1 MDRLSRYRGKRDATR
16 TPEPVPPDST
26 VPASTGD
33 VGPGPSSGG
42 RTFVIQEHHARRLH
56 WDFRLERDGVL
67 VSWALPKGVPDD
79 PAANHLAVHTEDH
92 PLEYA
97 GFEGQIPRG
106 EYGGG
111 AVTIWDHG
119 TYELVKWDER
129 EVKVV
134 LHGERLSG
142 GYTLFRTGRPSE
154 EGKDWLIHRER
165 LPLPAGMRPM
175 LASAGRFPAWE
186 AAAWAVEVKWDG
198 VRALAFIEAGRL
210 TLRSR
215 TGKDITVTYP
225 ELAGIPNAIGHRQ
238 VLLDGEV
245 AVLNAAGQPDFEA
258 LQSRIHVSAP
268 DQALRLAELT
278 PVSYLAF
285 DLLQLDGR
293 LLVDLPYS
301 ARRELLTALSSS
313 GIGVPPVFPG
323 TDFDAVLGAS
333 LAHGLEG
340 VVAKRLDSRYEPGAR
355 SDNWVK
361 VKNLRRQ
368 EVVVAGWK
376 PGKGNREGHVGS
388 LLMGVYHGGALIYCG
403 HVGTGFTVETLTM
416 LDRRLAPLRRDRSP
430 FGEPIPEQDARS
442 AVWVEPSLV
451 AEVVFE
457 RWTRS
462 GRMRAP
468 AYKGLR
474 DDKAPGDVVREDWG
488 PQEDQPAVADEAPPV
503 SGEERAPSPRP
514 HDGVPRDEAVPG
526 GAEMVRDNAA
536 APGDGTR
543 APGGDK
549 IPVRVDGRTL
559 TLTNLS
565 KVLYPA
571 DGFAK
576 AEVLDYYQRISP
588 VLLPHLAGRPL
599 TLKRFPNGVDGQ
611 SFFQKHAPPDTPD
624 WVRIADVESRSSRG
638 QGGVV
643 RHIVIDDLATLIWAA
658 NRAALELH
666 APMWR
671 IGAGPK
677 RLADPEGQP
686 RPDLL
691 VFDLDPGEPATIVEC
706 CRVAEALRP
715 LLAEAGLTALPKT
728 SGGKGLQLYARVQG
742 VTAVEASDQARHFAR
757 ALEHGHPDLV
767 TSRMTK
773 SLRPGKVLVDWSQN
787 NGSKTTVVPYS
798 LRARTHPTVS
808 TPVTWDEVAAC
819 ARPADLVFTAADVP
833 DRVAALGDLW
843 ESLR

>member
-1 MDRLSRYRGKRDATR
+1 MDRLSQYRGKRDAAR
-16 TPEPVPPDST
+16 TPEPVPA
-26 VPASTGD
+26 ASTAGGA
-33 VGPGPSSGG
+33 VPEQSSAQPI
-42 RTFVIQEHHARRLH
+42 FVVQEHHARRLH

-79 PAANHLAVHTEDH
+79 PATNHLAVHTEDH

-97 GFEGQIPRG
+97 AFQGQIPRG

-119 TYELVKWDER
+119 TYELLKWDDR

-142 GYTLFRTGRPSE
+142 GYVLIHTGRSG
-154 EGKDWLIHRER
+154 GKDWLIHRER
-165 LPLPAGMRPM
+165 LALPAALRPM

-215 TGKDITVTYP
+215 TGKDITATYP

-245 AVLNAAGQPDFEA
+245 VVLNAAGQPDFEA
-258 LQSRIHVSAP
+258 LQSRIHVSSTE
-268 DQALRLAELT
+268 QASRLAELT
-278 PVSYLAF
+278 PVSYLPF
-285 DLLQLDGR
+285 DLLQIDGR
-293 LLVDLPYS
+293 PLLDLPYS
-301 ARRELLTALSSS
+301 GRRELLGPLASS
-313 GIGVPPVFPG
+313 GFSVPPTFPG

-333 LAHGLEG
+333 LARGLEG

-388 LLMGVYHGGALIYCG
+388 LLMGVYQGGSLLYCG
-403 HVGTGFTVETLTM
+403 HVGTGFTVETLSM

-474 DDKAPGDVVREDWG
+474 DDKSPADVTREDWG
-488 PQEDQPAVADEAPPV
+488 PQEDRPTVTDEAP
-503 SGEERAPSPRP
+503 SGSPSSS
-514 HDGVPRDEAVPG
+514 GASRDEEIPE
-526 GAEMVRDNAA
+526 GAEVVHEDAVV
-536 APGDGTR
+536 PGDGGK

-588 VLLPHLAGRPL
+588 VLLPHLAGRPV
-599 TLKRFPNGVDGQ
+599 TLKRFPDGVDGQ
-611 SFFQKHAPPDTPD
+611 SFFQKHTPADTPD
-624 WVRIADVESRSSRG
+624 WVRVAEVESRGSRG

-643 RHIVIDDLATLIWAA
+643 RHIVIDNLATLIWAA

-671 IGAGPK
+671 VGAGPR
-677 RLADPEGQP
+677 RLPGTEGLP
-686 RPDLL
+686 CPDLI
-691 VFDLDPGEPATIVEC
+691 VFDLDPGQPATIVEC

-715 LLAEAGLTALPKT
+715 LLADAGLTALPKT
-728 SGGKGLQLYARVQG
+728 SGGKGLQLYARVDD
-742 VTAVEASDQARHFAR
+742 VTAEQASDQARGFAQ
-757 ALEHGHPDLV
+757 ALERYHPDLV

-787 NGSKTTVVPYS
+787 NGSKTTIVPYS
-798 LRARTHPTVS
+798 LRAREHPTVS

-819 ARPADLVFTAADVP
+819 ERPADLFFTAADVP
-833 DRVAALGDLW
+833 DRVATLGDLW